1 MGTRVRRLRSSCS
14 MHYVG
19 AAAQTPGGSPAHLCR
34 PSWRAFLGWVWRGR
48 GTTKVN
54 VLAGILALLP
64 LDPCGAISLSHSLLC
79 CPDKL
84 GLQRLFCSMVGW
96 TWGAA
101 LSPEGAVVVLETEFR
116 HGGCEAKG
124 GSTFTHEGP
133 KDLESRFLP

>member
-1 MGTRVRRLRSSCS
+1 M
-14 MHYVG
+14 
-19 AAAQTPGGSPAHLCR
+19 
-34 PSWRAFLGWVWRGR
+34 
-48 GTTKVN
+48 
-54 VLAGILALLP
+54 LAGILALLP

-96 TWGAA
+96 TRSAA

-116 HGGCEAKG
+116 HGEYEAKG